1 MKKYLKKHLPS
12 ALLGAAALIV
22 MWLCWWIA
30 EICIKNE
37 YLLPSFSETLSALG
51 KVLTEGLF
59 WRALF
64 KTLLKTLWAFLISF
78 VLAGFC
84 AALGRILKNF
94 DMFLKPIIAV
104 LRTLPTMAV
113 LVLILFYADKITAPV
128 IVAVLVLFPMIYA
141 QFNVAFNRID
151 ADIVA
156 AVKVFNL
163 TRRQK
168 LFKVYL
174 PMIAPSVLSS
184 TGSNISFGIKLIIS
198 AEVMA
203 YSYTSIGGMMQYAA
217 GTLFDIPRL
226 AALTL
231 VAIILGL
238 MVELVF
244 YFALKFA
251 FKWDKSEAKDD

>member
-12 ALLGAAALIV
+12 VLLGAAALV
-22 MWLCWWIA
+22 AMWLFGWIA
-30 EICIKNE
+30 EISIKNE
-37 YLLPSFSETLSALG
+37 YLLPSFSKTLSALG

-59 WRALF
+59 WRALL

-84 AALGRILKNF
+84 AAVGRALKNF
-94 DMFLKPIIAV
+94 DLFLKPIIAV
-104 LRTLPTMAV
+104 VRTLPTMAV
-113 LVLILFYADKITAPV
+113 LVLILFFTDKTTAPI

-141 QFNVAFNRID
+141 QFNVAFKRID
-151 ADIVA
+151 DDIVA
-156 AVKVFNL
+156 TVKVFNL
-163 TRRQK
+163 TKRQK
-168 LFKVYL
+168 LFKVYF
-174 PMIAPSVLSS
+174 PMIAPSVLSN
-184 TGSNISFGIKLIIS
+184 TGSNISFGIKLMIS

-217 GTLFDIPRL
+217 GILFDIPRL

-238 MVELVF
+238 IIEFIF
-244 YFALKFA
+244 YVVLKFA
-251 FKWDKSEAKDD
+251 FKWDKPEAEND